1 MEIVNSQINSI
12 SVDAESN
19 HARGKKLPT
28 KVEIQNWL
36 ANYLVEQLDLNP
48 ARVDVSIPF
57 ERYGID
63 SAAAIVLVGDLKDW
77 LEIDLE
83 PTLIYDYPSIEELA
97 RHLNDSIRAEYS

>member
-12 SVDAESN
+12 SVDAENN
-19 HARGKKLPT
+19 HARAKKLPT
-28 KVEIQNWL
+28 KVEIQTWL
-36 ANYLVEQLDLNP
+36 VNYLVEQLDLNP

-97 RHLNDSIRAEYS
+97 RHLNDSIKAEYS